1 MIKKDKPLLYDAQII
16 SRVKQYLEDNVHQT
30 YVDVAV
36 MAQDLQDKYK
46 EYNKRKAGP
55 FRLLVEQAYKTVL
68 HSYGLDSN
76 PSSDEDGDVN
86 SDLEFMDE
94 NQSKQQD
101 TMNDALQS
109 LYMNNKGNKR
119 APATAV
125 SQGDLINISS
135 DESGDESSVAKK
147 HPILAKVTPDIIV
160 TKIQK
165 PTEAPKAPAVS
176 KAADI
181 EPSQPLAKKRKV
193 DHPTDARVE
202 SNAKSDP
209 KTVYRQEPKEPA
221 LPEAPDS
228 VSQALKMRKSKK
240 DPAVKSSG
248 VTFEHF
254 GGNEKILKEICEVLL
269 YFKRPK
275 VCRYIGMTPPRGL
288 LIHGPPGSGKTLLAH
303 AIAGQLKIPIMEVA
317 APEFVTGISGDSE
330 ARIRR
335 IFDQVASLAPCVLFI
350 DEIDVISAHRNNAQK
365 DMERRIVA
373 QLIISMDGLSKMPNG
388 DQVLVIGAT
397 SRVDVLD
404 PALRRGGRF
413 DMEISLGIPDREAR
427 ADILRIICDKMTL
440 ERPFDFDA
448 LAALTPGFV
457 GVDLVTLSIM
467 AARVAFMKVI
477 IAKEGKAFLQKYSKM
492 HEKNANLVPVVNL
505 TDDNLMD
512 HFMDVDDVTSSTKE
526 DKVEDTPEIVI
537 DDEDGPEKVKEPAP
551 QEATIKENGNVENN
565 VESTEGVEEK
575 KDEPMDTA
583 TEKPPGEVEEEAKKP
598 EEAIIEKVPEEEEVP
613 VVVEEKEPEKKPE
626 EKVPEEKVPEEKA
639 PEVEVPE
646 EKVPEEVE
654 NGDVTVIAN
663 TEPAIDI
670 TESPAKVEPEPAKV
684 DTCNEEKTETNST
697 ETLAEALLKD
707 PKFRLQLS
715 LTEMIN
721 LLSKETSITLA
732 DLKDFCITMEDF
744 QEALKTTQPVA
755 KREGFITVPNV
766 TWQDIGSLWDIR
778 EELKLAVTSS
788 VKYPKKLK
796 ALKLEPSCGVLLCGP
811 PGCGKTLL
819 AKAVANEAG
828 INFISV
834 KGPELL
840 NMYVGESER
849 AVRQCFQR
857 ARYSAPCVIFFDEF
871 DALCPKRSS
880 RTENTGAARV
890 VNQLLTEMDGLEDR
904 KGVFVL
910 AATNRP
916 DMIDSAVLRPGRF
929 DKILFVGIPGTSDR
943 EDILRALTKNGTE
956 PRLADDVSLDIL
968 AIRTDGYTGAD
979 LAGLVRQASV
989 KAFKESLTT
998 DSDDSDD
1005 IKVTMMNFMEALKE
1019 TKPSVSAEE
1028 KANYE
1033 NLRIQYSSQSG

>member
-1 MIKKDKPLLYDAQII
+1 MMKKDKPLFYDPLII

-46 EYNKRKAGP
+46 EYNKRKPGS
-55 FRLLVEQAYKTVL
+55 FRVLVEQAYKTVL

-76 PSSDEDGDVN
+76 PSSDDDGDVN
-86 SDLEFMDE
+86 SDVEYMED
-94 NQSKQQD
+94 NQQKQD
-101 TMNDALQS
+101 PMNDALQS
-109 LYMNNKGNKR
+109 LYMNNKGKR
-119 APATAV
+119 APATTI
-125 SQGDLINISS
+125 SQGDDLINISS
-135 DESGDESSVAKK
+135 DESGDESASKK

-160 TKIQK
+160 TKLQKAGELQK
-165 PTEAPKAPAVS
+165 PQIASKTADSDANQGPAS
-176 KAADI
+176 
-181 EPSQPLAKKRKV
+181 KKRKV
-193 DHPTDARVE
+193 DAPADLKNGPRSDVAIEKKSESQELPDGQDAV
-202 SNAKSDP
+202 A
-209 KTVYRQEPKEPA
+209 
-221 LPEAPDS
+221 
-228 VSQALKMRKSKK
+228 QALKMRKNKK
-240 DPAVKSSG
+240 DAAVKHST
-248 VTFEHF
+248 VTFENF

-269 YFKRPK
+269 YFKRPR
-275 VCRYIGMTPPRGL
+275 VCRYIGMSPPKGL
-288 LIHGPPGSGKTLLAH
+288 LLHGPPGSGKTLLAH
-303 AIAGQLKIPIMEVA
+303 AIAGQLNVPMMEIA

-335 IFDQVASLAPCVLFI
+335 IFDQVVAVAPCVLFI

-373 QLIISMDGLSKMPNG
+373 QLIISMDSLDKVPNG

-397 SRVDVLD
+397 SRVEVLD

-413 DMEISLGIPDREAR
+413 DMEICLGIPDRQAR
-427 ADILRIICDKMTL
+427 ADILSVICDKMTL

-457 GVDLVTLSIM
+457 GVDLVTLSIT

-477 IAKEGKAFLQKYSKM
+477 IAKEGKAFLQKYSKSQ
-492 HEKNANLVPVVNL
+492 EEVTNLMPVVNL
-505 TDDNLMD
+505 TDETIL
-512 HFMDVDDVTSSTKE
+512 MDVDDVTSSTKE
-526 DKVEDTPEIVI
+526 DKIPDTPQIVI
-537 DDEDGPEKVKEPAP
+537 DDEEMPEKVNEKPKDVPVE
-551 QEATIKENGNVENN
+551 EIKENGSAENN
-565 VESTEGVEEK
+565 VESTNPDEAEK
-575 KDEPMDTA
+575 GDKPLDTA
-583 TEKPPGEVEEEAKKP
+583 TENPPVVEPKQAEEAVQ
-598 EEAIIEKVPEEEEVP
+598 EVQKVAEEEV
-613 VVVEEKEPEKKPE
+613 K
-626 EKVPEEKVPEEKA
+626 
-639 PEVEVPE
+639 
-646 EKVPEEVE
+646 
-654 NGDVTVIAN
+654 NGNV
-663 TEPAIDI
+663 
-670 TESPAKVEPEPAKV
+670 
-684 DTCNEEKTETNST
+684 TCNSAQSSNDVETLPVKVTEDVPPKETCESSVNSS
-697 ETLAEALLKD
+697 ETLAETLLKD

-715 LTEMIN
+715 LSEMLN
-721 LLSKETSITLA
+721 LLSKDTSITQS
-732 DLKDFCITMEDF
+732 DLKDFCITMQDF
-744 QEALKTTQPVA
+744 EEALKTTQPVA

-766 TWQDIGSLWDIR
+766 TWQDIGSLWGIR

-871 DALCPKRSS
+871 DALCPKRSN

-890 VNQLLTEMDGLEDR
+890 VNQLLTEMDGMEDR

-929 DKILFVGIPGTSDR
+929 DKILFVGIPNQCDR
-943 EDILRALTKNGTE
+943 EDILKALTKNGTE
-956 PRLADDVSLDIL
+956 PRLADDVVFEEL
-968 AIRTDGYTGAD
+968 AAQSEGYTGAD
-979 LAGLVRQASV
+979 LAGLVRQASM

-998 DSDDSDD
+998 DSSDSDD
-1005 IKVTMMNFMEALKE
+1005 IKVTRDNFMQAFTE
-1019 TKPSVSAEE
+1019 TKPSVSQEE
-1028 KANYE
+1028 KENYE
-1033 NLRIQYSSQSG
+1033 RLRVQYSSLSG